1 MKTLFLNQI
10 VLRIATAQ
18 AEGCVKVNRRAK
30 LLITLA
36 LLLTIGVGEMSAT
49 TFGGGTLYFYNKG
62 GWSDS
67 YKYLCIGKSSWTE
80 VRSMAAISN
89 TKLWY
94 NNLPTSGWGDAT
106 YMAVIGTSNSWGQGA
121 WGSSNLTNANHYTA
135 AWSNSSWS
143 SFDSGNIYTF
153 VPGSTSNGASMTMNY
168 LGNSFTALNNQKIKI
183 GCKISTDGGSS
194 FSAADAPADITGSGY
209 KFSSTTTCSTTVSDK
224 LASGKSTAVQITV
237 GYTTTVTL
245 TAPTVTGYT
254 FVGWRK
260 GTSSTNTST
269 SATYTFTAD
278 SYTTASTFYAC
289 YKENKYNVTATAS
302 PTAGGSV
309 TPTSATSMGQITGGD
324 IKATANTGYTFTG
337 WSILSGGGG
346 YFGTSGTSTTST
358 DASTKFR
365 PTKATSLKATFTPNT
380 YTITLE
386 GGDGSDG
393 LATATYNSNTLTGI
407 THCSRASYDLEG
419 YYKEAACT
427 TKIANA
433 DGTLVSTSVSGYL
446 SSGYWIATENK
457 TLYANW
463 TYNPVTY
470 TLNFGVRSGQSS
482 YGSVSAKDSEDN
494 TLTNGNSYVS
504 GTSVT
509 VTATPS
515 DDYKLSGW
523 YNAASGG
530 SLITAA
536 GTTNPYTFTLSA
548 NTKYYAAF
556 EQKTTTITLNTNGGS
571 GGTTSKI
578 INHGAS
584 MTGLTAPGRSG
595 YTFTGWWT
603 DTSSGTKVIDTDGT
617 LVASVSGYTTSSKK
631 WDYDESTL
639 TLYAQWTEKMTTIT
653 INASP
658 TGAGTFT
665 VGGSA
670 FTEGNTTT
678 AGVATSR
685 TVVATPISDYT
696 FSSWTASGNATG
708 TNSTNTYTLKG
719 NGSAGTGTLT
729 ANFTAIACNLY
740 KLSKAKN
747 GTTTDKGAMT
757 YDNTEHAYYKDV
769 TTDASPY
776 YFRFYYN
783 SSTQYC
789 SDWKDKY
796 SGGYTSGKEIV
807 ANGSKVDCDKTV
819 SSWTDKPAMYYSGA
833 SGTAI
838 RIWFDYQN
846 KKVWVTEQTYAVTI
860 NNGDHGTVSPNGSQ
874 QIGGS
879 GLQIT
884 ATPASGYKFDSWS
897 KTGSVTLSSTTTKQ
911 TTVSAT
917 GTGTVT
923 ANYSLI
929 WAILGSQATNTT
941 TGTDGFGGW
950 STSNTNALLG
960 NISTSGGKTYGY
972 VDLTLEANKN
982 YQFKIYDRQNGTWYG
997 NGGDNV
1003 YYMTSESCSNWD
1015 FRTDKSYNC
1024 GITTTGAGTYRFTW
1038 NLTDKKLTVTYPTS
1052 YAVNFAV
1059 IPSAAANAVTTN
1071 VTGLTTGGY
1080 VASGTSV
1087 TFTHQAAK
1095 TGYTWLGWYN
1105 NAEGTGTALGTGD
1118 TYTASIT
1125 QNTDVY
1131 AVYTEKE
1138 YNVTVS
1144 AGAGGTVSPSG
1155 TVAVKQI
1162 SGTTL
1167 TATPNAG
1174 YAFNGWTKSGS
1185 NITLTSPST
1194 NPTTA
1199 KATAAGGSVTAN
1211 FVEDWYICGDKA
1223 VMGSWATEWA
1233 SGKLTADGSNFSI
1246 TLNLA
1251 ANTTYQFKLYKKSG
1265 SNHYWSNSTDISGKT
1280 KSASNVALYYDDN
1293 TNMSITTAIAGA
1305 YKFTLSD
1312 VSSANPKLTIDFPSA
1327 LQIYRSTPTHAA
1339 VIATHA
1345 WDSQQSESV
1354 YRKTL
1359 SLNGNTTY
1367 EFKIYDG
1374 GEYYTH
1380 STKITTSISNRNFTN
1395 SGSDCQLETKS
1406 AGNFIFD
1413 WDRSSKQLTVHYPQ
1427 SAIVEA
1433 TPDKVYSGSTVT
1445 FTGYASELGSGSHTV
1460 KYEFFKGT
1468 TLTDANKVA
1477 EKTKTETAT
1486 HQQVTT
1492 DPVTITFAGN
1502 TTSQEYTL
1510 RVTSDGVV
1518 RGTNTCTVYRKWD
1531 IYVHDVDSWNA
1542 MYYYVYDAEGSHRD
1556 LWPGYDYSAIK
1567 YNDNPTWYSVAL
1579 DAQYPYFILDN
1590 NEGNKQLKGDQAY
1603 ATDITT
1609 FTPGSFWYVD
1619 YKSESDG
1626 KKYYDLMQIN
1636 LTDPTVTLDAPEVV
1650 SGTMAYF
1657 TGTVTNFGNDGM
1669 SAAEM
1674 REVGVYI
1681 GDTKYTTTCYG
1692 TGANTAKFYIV
1703 VDGLTAGTTY
1713 SARAFALNAHGEGKS
1728 AAQSFTTRA
1737 HNTYTIKVRASSTPY
1752 IYAWSYKADPN
1763 GCGAKTEQ
1771 NRAWPGVAMTSTG
1784 VTGAQGT
1791 WYEYTMD
1798 NTYNQ
1803 FKVTTGANAEAYTAN
1818 QTGDW
1823 AAPMEDKCYWYWNG
1837 TEKASHGNQTMG
1849 EMTCPYLTPQLMI
1862 ETTAGNGE
1870 YAYHEMTGT
1879 GTVSYSIPL
1888 AAETTYKFKIV
1899 NNSDWY
1905 TNNTKIV
1912 YPEDCSNFQFSVLDG
1927 SGNECKIGT
1936 TYGGTYIFTYNT
1948 SANTL
1953 SVTYPNL
1960 PNVAGTVGLG
1970 ATGQLSGSGT
1980 SAKPYIVFA
1989 GKNLTLLTTHSSA
2002 PVADSHFKYTYYK
2015 GDSEL
2020 TTKLSTVSDAKQ
2032 YVLAVGS
2039 VAGTY
2044 TAKVSAYY
2052 EYGLTGHT
2060 AKGTAKEATIYYKVI
2075 DIPTPTLT
2083 LSPTTKVQLG
2093 NSVTLTGSVT
2103 NETGVAVTNTAWSFL
2118 TGTASGSVT
2127 TAVSTNSTSPK
2138 THTPTAVGTQYYK
2151 TVLNMWGET
2160 MTSAEQSITVYV
2172 PITVQSNNSTYGT
2185 ITSAT
2190 SIEYSS
2196 GNATITA
2203 TKKSGYKFSVWQ
2215 ATEGITIA
2223 NPKSRNTTFTA
2234 TQAGTITAV
2243 FIPDYG
2249 SRWFI
2254 RGTTDHN
2261 LSDDASTL
2269 SWSTDLDEIND
2280 DKYELTKESY
2290 DGNIAYAYL
2299 NFNHDASTGQ
2309 SVQFKLYNSE
2319 AASNKWRGNKTTIV
2333 RTATIDYPV
2342 NSDAEGNTTL
2352 AVTVPGTY
2360 TFALDL
2366 TTYKLTVTYPEVN
2379 LVRGS
2384 WDGFVFTNEMTA
2396 GTGDNAHIYSWS
2408 IDASSLSAFT
2418 DYTFFIVNNGNQLFS
2433 TNNGATINH
2442 NNNTVGLSATDNTD
2456 FHFGFRTTTADVST
2470 TTGTRGK
2477 YVFHY
2482 NTVTKTVT
2490 IDYPDLKTPKD
2501 ITITVK
2507 AIQTGTNWWD
2517 AVGFHIWGTNGGDDD
2532 GDYEAFWVT
2541 DKTEGGVNYK
2551 YFYYTFH
2558 TNGSINFTINKWN
2571 KSGNSIYLEGSN
2583 QTDDITNVTADHCYT
2598 ILKYPDNKGYNHDNN
2613 VYHKGYHTDEGS
2625 CVPLLYK
2632 VKTTLDDGTVYYS
2645 NEGTQNGDT
2654 LSFYATTK
2662 TVNVA
2667 KYKRNGITVLQQMTS
2682 SGWQTLQTL
2691 NATQIKESNVYYGV
2705 LSTSSGSLTGIT
2717 KYEGDYYVL
2726 SPTTTVAQ
2734 DFRTASWGSD
2744 EKSNAVMT
2752 YFPPSENYVDTYRY
2766 YHVNW
2771 LEGNTVKLK
2780 GQVANEY
2787 NANLAQYEDIQ
2798 EPYTTADGKS
2808 ADEKGV
2814 NLRFSYDPET
2824 NVFKRTFLAGA
2835 SDRPD
2840 FLTMY
2845 DDSLNL
2851 KMLNKTDLITKEEPI
2866 RYSDGT
2872 NWLYMVDSYATIET
2886 NKATPHVVLVA
2897 NFNGQEQYLFEKDE
2911 KGIPYNRRLYQK
2923 NMTTPGTY
2931 KTRVIY
2937 DYKTNRI
2944 ISAWL
2949 IDTNTQISSDINLYD
2964 NVLFRRINND
2974 TIKNMD
2980 IAAANKVAQVNMIYT
2995 ELEIQRDGKNGWK
3008 SLFATGGDGVARYG
3022 FYWFSLPY
3030 ECYVEDIMGLGG
3042 KYGEKWYI
3050 LRYRGD
3056 KRAQSG
3062 WYLDNSTF
3070 WERLSPHGL
3079 MKPGEGYVVAV
3090 NLAVT
3095 DFKEVK
3101 VHSSK
3106 WVEGQ
3111 APDSTVASLRIFFP
3125 SDFYYVHTEVKDTN
3139 SVYQTVPVHECNI
3152 PARRIYDSNWNVIG
3166 IPSLEPL
3173 TFSSATGDYVYDN
3186 ETNTAGNPTFVY
3198 EWEWNKEKA
3207 AAGNYGSGNSF
3218 TYTLK
3223 SAAGMT
3229 FLPTFSYMT
3238 QYAGTITWN
3247 KNYSSVSQWGSSYG
3261 APKKHNEQKPYR
3273 RMELS
3278 LRNTDSDELDN
3289 TFVYLQDGATDDYD
3303 LNLDIVKIF
3312 NDGVTN
3318 FYSLGAYYETTD
3330 QNGNPMTDH
3339 VEFGGNVLPVKN
3351 TVVPLGIRADRQETM
3366 TITLSNKEMITGVV
3380 PVLYDKEQDRYTNLL
3395 TADYTFSLD
3404 RLTLEDRLFLN
3415 LYLNEE
3421 DIPDGILTDNAVA
3434 NNDEQYSITA
3444 VDGGIIINGISGSA
3458 FVRMYDPTGRLMFS
3472 GQVEQGQ
3479 LLNVPVQQAFI
3490 LNVDGTVVKAVRK

>member
-1 MKTLFLNQI
+1 MAEPTNPWA
-10 VLRIATAQ
+10 LR
-18 AEGCVKVNRRAK
+18 G
-30 LLITLA
+30 
-36 LLLTIGVGEMSAT
+36 
-49 TFGGGTLYFYNKG
+49 
-62 GWSDS
+62 
-67 YKYLCIGKSSWTE
+67 SWDE
-80 VRSMAAISN
+80 WAA
-89 TKLWY
+89 
-94 NNLPTSGWGDAT
+94 
-106 YMAVIGTSNSWGQGA
+106 
-121 WGSSNLTNANHYTA
+121 
-135 AWSNSSWS
+135 
-143 SFDSGNIYTF
+143 
-153 VPGSTSNGASMTMNY
+153 AS
-168 LGNSFTALNNQKIKI
+168 
-183 GCKISTDGGSS
+183 
-194 FSAADAPADITGSGY
+194 
-209 KFSSTTTCSTTVSDK
+209 
-224 LASGKSTAVQITV
+224 
-237 GYTTTVTL
+237 TL
-245 TAPTVTGYT
+245 T
-254 FVGWRK
+254 
-260 GTSSTNTST
+260 
-269 SATYTFTAD
+269 
-278 SYTTASTFYAC
+278 C
-289 YKENKYNVTATAS
+289 
-302 PTAGGSV
+302 
-309 TPTSATSMGQITGGD
+309 TSATSGY
-324 IKATANTGYTFTG
+324 AEVALAANQDYEF
-337 WSILSGGGG
+337 
-346 YFGTSGTSTTST
+346 
-358 DASTKFR
+358 KF
-365 PTKATSLKATFTPNT
+365 
-380 YTITLE
+380 
-386 GGDGSDG
+386 
-393 LATATYNSNTLTGI
+393 
-407 THCSRASYDLEG
+407 
-419 YYKEAACT
+419 
-427 TKIANA
+427 
-433 DGTLVSTSVSGYL
+433 V
-446 SSGYWIATENK
+446 
-457 TLYANW
+457 
-463 TYNPVTY
+463 
-470 TLNFGVRSGQSS
+470 
-482 YGSVSAKDSEDN
+482 
-494 TLTNGNSYVS
+494 
-504 GTSVT
+504 
-509 VTATPS
+509 
-515 DDYKLSGW
+515 
-523 YNAASGG
+523 
-530 SLITAA
+530 
-536 GTTNPYTFTLSA
+536 
-548 NTKYYAAF
+548 
-556 EQKTTTITLNTNGGS
+556 
-571 GGTTSKI
+571 
-578 INHGAS
+578 
-584 MTGLTAPGRSG
+584 
-595 YTFTGWWT
+595 
-603 DTSSGTKVIDTDGT
+603 
-617 LVASVSGYTTSSKK
+617 
-631 WDYDESTL
+631 
-639 TLYAQWTEKMTTIT
+639 
-653 INASP
+653 
-658 TGAGTFT
+658 
-665 VGGSA
+665 
-670 FTEGNTTT
+670 
-678 AGVATSR
+678 
-685 TVVATPISDYT
+685 
-696 FSSWTASGNATG
+696 
-708 TNSTNTYTLKG
+708 G
-719 NGSAGTGTLT
+719 NGSWYGATTVTKIIYSNKGTAQTM
-729 ANFTAIACNLY
+729 NN
-740 KLSKAKN
+740 
-747 GTTTDKGAMT
+747 
-757 YDNTEHAYYKDV
+757 
-769 TTDASPY
+769 
-776 YFRFYYN
+776 
-783 SSTQYC
+783 
-789 SDWKDKY
+789 
-796 SGGYTSGKEIV
+796 TSGSNQTIR
-807 ANGSKVDCDKTV
+807 T
-819 SSWTDKPAMYYSGA
+819 A
-833 SGTAI
+833 S
-838 RIWFDYQN
+838 
-846 KKVWVTEQTYAVTI
+846 
-860 NNGDHGTVSPNGSQ
+860 
-874 QIGGS
+874 
-879 GLQIT
+879 
-884 ATPASGYKFDSWS
+884 
-897 KTGSVTLSSTTTKQ
+897 
-911 TTVSAT
+911 
-917 GTGTVT
+917 
-923 ANYSLI
+923 
-929 WAILGSQATNTT
+929 
-941 TGTDGFGGW
+941 
-950 STSNTNALLG
+950 
-960 NISTSGGKTYGY
+960 
-972 VDLTLEANKN
+972 
-982 YQFKIYDRQNGTWYG
+982 
-997 NGGDNV
+997 
-1003 YYMTSESCSNWD
+1003 
-1015 FRTDKSYNC
+1015 
-1024 GITTTGAGTYRFTW
+1024 AGTYRFTW
-1038 NLTDKKLTVTYPTS
+1038 DITNKKVTVTYPTS
-1052 YAVNFAV
+1052 YTVTFSATTISGTNGQSAAPTATYNSGAVSV
-1059 IPSAAANAVTTN
+1059 TSGDYVPSATSVTFTAAAAKTGYTFNGWYTASTGGTQKSSALSYSETVSSDITRYARYTQNTYSVTLTNESSTYGTVNTSSPVTVGQAEAVQIKATAKTGYKFKAWVKTTGTGTVSYWTAAGTAGSTDASGANKATTYIKTTGTATLQATYEEDLTSTWHLVGNSTDFPDLWNVNATTMMQKQTGLSTESVVYMSVNVTSTTQQEFKVVDDAGASADIWYGYSNGSTYLIWEDTDTKTVYAKDDGGDNNNGNNLKFTPTVVGTYTFKVDYSGTYPEVTITYPTSYTVNYGVSPSGAANAVTTSPS
-1071 VTGLTTGGY
+1071 VTSGGRVLT
-1080 VASGTSV
+1080 GTSV
-1087 TFTHQAAK
+1087 TFTHQVAK
-1095 TGYTWLGWYN
+1095 TGYIWSGWYN
-1105 NAEGTGTALGTGD
+1105 NAEGTGTALGTGN

-1131 AVYTEKE
+1131 AVYTENE

-1144 AGAGGTVSPSG
+1144 AGTGGTVSPSG

-1162 SGTTL
+1162 SGTQI
-1167 TATPNAG
+1167 TATPNLG
-1174 YAFNGWTKSGS
+1174 YAFNNWTKSGN
-1185 NITLTSPST
+1185 NITLTSTTT
-1194 NPTTA
+1194 NSTTA
-1199 KATAAGGSVTAN
+1199 KATSAGGSVTAN
-1211 FVEDWYICGDKA
+1211 FVEDWYICGDNA
-1223 VMGSWATEWA
+1223 VMGSWETAWA
-1233 SGKLTADGSNFSI
+1233 SGKLTADGANFSI
-1246 TLNLA
+1246 TLNLEA
-1251 ANTTYQFKLYKKSG
+1251 STTYEFKLYKRSG
-1265 SNHYWSNSTDISGKT
+1265 DNHWWSNSTDISGKT
-1280 KSASNVALYYDDN
+1280 TSASNVALYYDDGN
-1293 TNMSITTAIAGA
+1293 NMSITTTIAGE

-1312 VSSANPKLTIDFPSA
+1312 VSSANPKLSIDFPSA
-1327 LQIYRSTPTHAA
+1327 LMIFRSTPTHSE

-1345 WDSQQSESV
+1345 WDSNTGGSV

-1359 SLNGNTTY
+1359 ALNGNTTY

-1380 STKITTSISNRNFTN
+1380 GTKITTSISNRNFSN

-1406 AGNFIFD
+1406 AGSFIFD
-1413 WDRSSKQLTVHYPQ
+1413 WDRSSKALTVHYPQ

-1468 TLTDANKVA
+1468 TLTAVNKVA
-1477 EKTKTETAT
+1477 ELTKTETAT

-1492 DPVTITFAGN
+1492 DPITVTFDGN
-1502 TTSQEYTL
+1502 TTSQVYTL

-1542 MYYYVYDAEGSHRD
+1542 MYYYVYNADGSHRD

-1567 YNDNPTWYSVAL
+1567 YNGNDTWYSVAL

-1590 NEGNKQLKGDQAY
+1590 NAGNKQLIGDQQY
-1603 ATDITT
+1603 ETDITT
-1609 FTPGSFWYVD
+1609 YTPGSFWYVD
-1619 YKSESDG
+1619 YNQTYTSGMNDG
-1626 KKYYDLMQIN
+1626 KSYYDLTQIN
-1636 LTDPTVTLDAPEVV
+1636 LTDPTVTLETPEVI

-1657 TGTVTNFGNDGM
+1657 TGIVTNFGNDGM

-1681 GDTKYTTTCYG
+1681 GETKYTTTCYG
-1692 TGANTAKFYIV
+1692 TGDNSAKFYIV

-1737 HNTYTIKVRASSTPY
+1737 HSTYTIKVRASSTPY

-1763 GCGAKTEQ
+1763 SCGEKTEQ
-1771 NRAWPGVAMTSTG
+1771 NHAWPGIAMTSTG

-1823 AAPMEDKCYWYWNG
+1823 TAPGEDKCYWYWNG

-1862 ETTAGNGE
+1862 ETTAGGGE
-1870 YAYHEMTGT
+1870 YVYHEMTGT
-1879 GTVSYSIPL
+1879 GTVSYSITL
-1888 AAETTYKFKIV
+1888 VAETTYKFKIV

-1905 TNNTKIV
+1905 TNNTKTV
-1912 YPEDCSNFQFSVLDG
+1912 YPEDCSNISFRVIDG
-1927 SGNECKIGT
+1927 SGNECQIGT
-1936 TYGGTYIFTYNT
+1936 TYSGTYTFIYNT
-1948 SANTL
+1948 LANTL
-1953 SVTYPNL
+1953 SVTYPTL
-1960 PNVAGTVGLG
+1960 PNVIGTVGLG
-1970 ATGQLSGSGT
+1970 ATGYLSGSGT
-1980 SAKPYIVFA
+1980 SAKPYIIFA
-1989 GKNLTLLTTHSSA
+1989 GKTLTLLTTHSSA
-2002 PVADSHFKYTYYK
+2002 PAADSHFKYTYYK

-2020 TTKLSTVSDAKQ
+2020 ATKLSTAADAKQ
-2032 YVLAVGS
+2032 YALEVGS

-2052 EYGLTGHT
+2052 EYGLAGHT
-2060 AKGTAKEATIYYKVI
+2060 AKGTAKEATVYYKVI

-2093 NSVTLTGSVT
+2093 NAVTLTGSVT
-2103 NETGVAVTNTAWSFL
+2103 NETGVAVSSTAWSFF

-2151 TVLNMWGET
+2151 AVLNMWGET
-2160 MTSAEQSITVYV
+2160 MTSAEQQITVYV
-2172 PITVQSNNSTYGT
+2172 PITVQSNNDTYGT

-2196 GNATITA
+2196 GNATIQA
-2203 TKKSGYKFSVWQ
+2203 TKKTGYKFSVWQ

-2261 LSDDASTL
+2261 LSDDATAL

-2299 NFNHDASTGQ
+2299 NFNHDAATGQ
-2309 SVQFKLYNSE
+2309 SVTIKLYNPE
-2319 AASNKWRGNKTTIV
+2319 ASAGNMWRGNNTSIV
-2333 RTATIDYPV
+2333 RTATLDYPV
-2342 NSDAEGNTTL
+2342 NNDVGGNTTI

-2366 TTYKLTVTYPEVN
+2366 TTYKLTITYPEVN
-2379 LVRGS
+2379 FVRGS
-2384 WDGFVFTNEMTA
+2384 WDAFAFSNEMTA
-2396 GTGDNAHIYSWS
+2396 GTGDESHIYSWS

-2418 DYTFFIVNNGNQLFS
+2418 DYTFFIVNDGNQLFS
-2433 TNNGATINH
+2433 PQTGVSINH
-2442 NNNTVGLSATDNTD
+2442 NNNKVGLLACDTTSY
-2456 FHFGFRTTTADVST
+2456 HFGFKTTTADVST

-2482 NTVTKTVT
+2482 NTVTKQVT

-2507 AIQTGTNWWD
+2507 AIQAGTDWWD

-2532 GDYEAFWVT
+2532 GDYPALWVT

-2571 KSGNSIYLEGSN
+2571 KSGSSIYLDGTN
-2583 QTDDITNVTADHCYT
+2583 QTGDITNVTADHCYT
-2598 ILKYPDNKGYNHDNN
+2598 ILQSPTNDYGG
-2613 VYHKGYHTDEGS
+2613 HKGYHTDEGS

-2632 VKTTLDDGTVYYS
+2632 VKTTLTDGTVYYS

-2654 LSFYATTK
+2654 LSFYATTT
-2662 TVNVA
+2662 TVNAA
-2667 KYKRNGITVLQQMTS
+2667 KYKRNGTTVLQKMTS

-2691 NATQIKESNVYYGV
+2691 NTTQIKESNVYYGI
-2705 LSTSSGSLTGIT
+2705 LSTSDGNLTNIT

-2734 DFRTASWGSD
+2734 DFRTDAWGSD

-2835 SDRPD
+2835 SDRPN

-2897 NFNGQEQYLFEKDE
+2897 NFNEQDQYLFEKDE

-2949 IDTNTQISSDINLYD
+2949 IDTDTQISSDINLYD

-2974 TIKNMD
+2974 PIKNMD

-2995 ELEIQRDGKNGWK
+2995 ELEIQRGNSSDDIGTWMNLFSTSDNK
-3008 SLFATGGDGVARYG
+3008 SDGVARYG

-3030 ECYVEDIMGLGG
+3030 ECYIEDIMGLGG

-3139 SVYQTVPVHECNI
+3139 SIYQTVPVHECNI

-3198 EWEWNKEKA
+3198 EWSWNKVAA

-3261 APKKHNEQKPYR
+3261 APQKHNEQKPYR

-3351 TVVPLGIRADRQETM
+3351 TVVPLGIRAERQETM

-3415 LYLNEE
+3415 LYLSEE

-3444 VDGGIIINGISGSA
+3444 VDGGIIINGINGTA